1 MHIYSNHVNLI
12 PVYAPQINSH
22 IDKQTDTNMS
32 ECKQLLWE
40 GRDRINTF
48 CFCRCLFLSLL
59 PSLLSSFLPFLQSP
73 LYLSHFLT
81 CSLSLL
87 QFPLLL
93 SILLFLY
100 NTKLIHSIS
109 IAVQFSAQVCFF
121 FLVVVVW
128 LFVSIER
135 LWASWKQTVWH
146 HICKYAC
153 FLVPSRVALISH
165 ASKFILKILQ
175 ARLQQYMNKELPD
188 VQGGFRK
195 SRGTR
200 HQTANV
206 CWIIEK
212 ARNPRRIYTSASLT
226 APKPLT
232 VWITTNCGNFFNR
245 WEYQTTLLASC
256 ETYMQVKKQQLELDM
271 EQQTGS
277 K

>member
-109 IAVQFSAQVCFF
+109 IALQFSAQVCFF
-121 FLVVVVW
+121 FFGCCC
-128 LFVSIER
+128 LFICLHWEIVS
-135 LWASWKQTVWH
+135 
-146 HICKYAC
+146 
-153 FLVPSRVALISH
+153 FL
-165 ASKFILKILQ
+165 KTDC
-175 ARLQQYMNKELPD
+175 M
-188 VQGGFRK
+188 
-195 SRGTR
+195 
-200 HQTANV
+200 
-206 CWIIEK
+206 
-212 ARNPRRIYTSASLT
+212 TSYL
-226 APKPLT
+226 
-232 VWITTNCGNFFNR
+232 
-245 WEYQTTLLASC
+245 
-256 ETYMQVKKQQLELDM
+256 
-271 EQQTGS
+271 
-277 K
+277 